1 MPKIAI
7 YTKHFLERTLVM
19 VLVTAVGVITLV
31 TTADEL
37 CL

>member
-19 VLVTAVGVITLV
+19 VLVTAVGVITLM
-31 TTADEL
+31 TTAVDL
-37 CL
+37 RL